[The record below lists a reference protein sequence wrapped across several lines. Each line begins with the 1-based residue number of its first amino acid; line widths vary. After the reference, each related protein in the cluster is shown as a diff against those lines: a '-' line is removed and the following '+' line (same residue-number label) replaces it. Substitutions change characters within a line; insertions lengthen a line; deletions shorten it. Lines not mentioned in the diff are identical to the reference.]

1 MKFLYSLDWSILIFV
16 PVFLAFYLAY
26 LYRMGRIGKYLSTSW
41 GVLTL
46 KLLLRTTYIGLIIL
60 ALLGPSFGETKKEI
74 QAVGKDIMI
83 AVDLSRSM
91 DAMDIQPSR
100 LQKTKFELKR
110 IADAFSGD
118 RIGLVIFSSSAYMQC
133 PLTYDGSALNLF
145 IETLS
150 TDLVPN
156 SGTDFS
162 PPLQLTLDKLLE
174 DAEPGANSRSKIILL
189 ISDGEDF
196 GDNTDQIAGEIQSNG
211 ISLYTLGVG
220 TEEGSR
226 VPTPRGFL
234 VDKQGQ
240 FVISKLMP
248 KDLKKLAQNTDG
260 QYYEI
265 SGTRN
270 DVSRLI
276 NTIAS
281 IEGEVRDVRQV
292 DTESN
297 KYIYFLG
304 LALVLIAIDLML
316 NLKVVRV

>member
-1 MKFLYSLDWSILIFV
+1 MKFLYSLDWNVLIFV
-16 PVFLAFYLAY
+16 PIFLALYLAY
-26 LYRMGRIGKYLSTSW
+26 LFRMGQIGRYISTSW
-41 GVLTL
+41 GVITF
-46 KLLLRTTYIGLIIL
+46 KLLLRAAYIGLIFI
-60 ALLGPSFGETKKEI
+60 AILGPSFGETKKEI
-74 QAVGKDIMI
+74 QSVGKDIMI

-110 IADAFSGD
+110 IADAFGGD

-156 SGTDFS
+156 SGTDFG
-162 PPLQLTLDKLLE
+162 PPLRMSLDKLME
-174 DAEPGANSRSKIILL
+174 DSEPGTGTRSKIILL

-196 GDNTDQIAGEIQSNG
+196 GDNTSEIANEIQTNG

-220 TEEGSR
+220 TEEGAR

-248 KDLKKLAQNTDG
+248 GDLKSLAQNSG
-260 QYYEI
+260 GEYYEI
-265 SGTRN
+265 SGARN

-304 LALVLIAIDLML
+304 LALALIALDMML
-316 NLKVVRV
+316 NLKAVRV

>member
-1 MKFLYSLDWSILIFV
+1 MKFLYSLDWSILFFI
-16 PVFLAFYLAY
+16 PLFLALYLAY
-26 LYRMGRIGKYLSTSW
+26 LYRMGRIGQYISTSW

-46 KLLLRTTYIGLIIL
+46 KLLVRTAYVGLIII

-74 QAVGKDIMI
+74 QSVGKDIMI

-118 RIGLVIFSSSAYMQC
+118 RIGLIIFSSSAYMQC

-150 TDLVPN
+150 TELVPN
-156 SGTDFS
+156 SGTDFG
-162 PPLQLTLDKLLE
+162 PPLQLTLDKLME
-174 DAEPGANSRSKIILL
+174 DTEPGANTRSKIILL

-196 GDNTDQIAGEIQSNG
+196 GDNTEQIANEIQNNG

-220 TEEGSR
+220 TEQGSR

-240 FVISKLMP
+240 FVKSKLMP
-248 KDLKKLAQNTDG
+248 KDLKDLAQNTDG
-260 QYYEI
+260 KYFEI
-265 SGTRN
+265 SGVRN
-270 DVSRLI
+270 DVTRLI

-304 LALVLIAIDLML
+304 LALVLIALDLML
-316 NLKVVRV
+316 NLKAVRV